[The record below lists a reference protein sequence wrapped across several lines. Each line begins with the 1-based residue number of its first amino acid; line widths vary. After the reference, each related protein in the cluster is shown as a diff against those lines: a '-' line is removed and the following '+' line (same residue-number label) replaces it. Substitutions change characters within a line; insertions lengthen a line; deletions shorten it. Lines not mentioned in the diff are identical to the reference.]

1 MTLRTC
7 VAPSG
12 EFVFGIHAPSYT
24 VENLRESARICELGT
39 LADGTPLDN
48 RKNFPPGQVRVPA
61 AETVFEVANPFPFR
75 GTTYILKKWA
85 DEKAGGIASIGLPAP
100 PEVSFTKALDRSLP
114 EEQKL
119 SVFASLPS
127 PLQLSLAATST
138 DPEDLIRLSTLC
150 CEFVRD
156 QSGRPVGLRYEPA
169 GDGSF
174 RPVIRDRTLFEVLA
188 NNHYLPAVFKEVMVL
203 RPGAQGGS
211 EIVGNYVSSDGKTH
225 VYEYLRGNSYIPWGH
240 YAANMGPES
249 IRYRIADLTPAD
261 MTGIRHLYY
270 QRMYTEMAKRLG
282 FSLPGS
288 RRSYTVSELETLRGQ
303 LLHHIADADQKTLP
317 FNSTLWGWN
326 FGFDYAP
333 SHYRL
338 HASHQQIHQQFA
350 LVPARVSIGGNGNA
364 GTIPSYACGDLIQTF
379 LQDYYRET
387 GKRFFETYI
396 NAIRSNTRMDANP
409 SGEKN
414 LIIFEDANCMVFVP
428 KAQTSQWELNLMTV
442 PPIGNIMEANSDMR
456 ASLDRAMLI
465 AVKVLSALGAR
476 MITSFEYSKRFDSP
490 DTDQRLLYS
499 FLPRLPE
506 SPGAFSEAQLR
517 WINGHYPEDF
527 ATACRM
533 KLSEL
538 ALPSGAHTE
547 IRK

>member
-12 EFVFGIHAPSYT
+12 EFVFGIHSPSYT
-24 VENLRESARICELGT
+24 VENLRESDTPGELGA

-48 RKNFPPGQVRVPA
+48 RRNFPPGEVRVPA

-85 DEKAGGIASIGLPAP
+85 DEKARAIASIGLPAP
-100 PEVSFTKALDRSLP
+100 PEVSLTKTLDGSLS
-114 EEQKL
+114 EERKH
-119 SVFASLPS
+119 SIFATLPS

-156 QSGRPVGLRYEPA
+156 KSGRPVGLRYEPA

-188 NNHYLPAVFKEVMVL
+188 NNYYLPADFKEVMVL

-211 EIVGNYVSSDGKTH
+211 EIVGNYVSSDGKTK

-249 IRYRIADLTPAD
+249 IRYRIADLSPAD
-261 MTGIRHLYY
+261 MTGMRHLYY

-282 FSLPGS
+282 FPLPGS
-288 RRSYTVSELETLRGQ
+288 RRSYTVSELETLREQ
-303 LLHHIADADQKTLP
+303 LLHHIADAGKKTLP
-317 FNSTLWGWN
+317 FTSTLWGWN

-364 GTIPSYACGDLIQTF
+364 GTIPSFACGDLIQTF

-396 NAIRSNTRMDANP
+396 NAIRSNTRMGANP
-409 SGEKN
+409 PGEKS

-428 KAQTSQWELNLMTV
+428 KAQTSQWELNLITI
-442 PPIGNIMEANSDMR
+442 PPIGNVLEANSEVR
-456 ASLDRAMLI
+456 TSLDGAMLI

-476 MITSFEYSKRFDSP
+476 MITSFEYSKRFDTP
-490 DTDQRLLYS
+490 DADQRLLYS

-506 SPGAFSEAQLR
+506 SPGLSV
-517 WINGHYPEDF
+517 
-527 ATACRM
+527 
-533 KLSEL
+533 KLSCDGSM
-538 ALPSGAHTE
+538 AI
-547 IRK
+547 IRKTLQLPVG